1 MTRLTWFAAACL
13 VAAGGNVFAQSQ
25 VQIAAQLNEEGK
37 ELMFQNKFAEASA
50 KFREAVARVAEAK
63 YFFNLCTSLYQEGKF
78 DEAMTACN
86 AVEKNSPSAELK
98 GKNDK
103 LIGRIQEEAKAQNI
117 ELHPIGGGGG
127 ETNVPP
133 PDPNGPPPD
142 PNTPPPN
149 TNPQPR
155 ATAAVGR
162 PPTQGLFVAQRP
174 DHHYTWSVGFD
185 FFGGGGKYGQADVGG
200 NQIYGTAAGGV
211 RFKSDVMLLPRN
223 RVGGEGYLQITHVGA
238 GNGQAMTAVNA
249 LDIVDIGVAG
259 FKHVCLRGAERVCL
273 TPLLGVH
280 LSLMSP
286 GEMDESGN
294 TLFNYSAVGA
304 RGELDLSIALGRRY
318 EHVLSAMVG
327 VNAYSAVLSSSSD
340 TGFTARDLGLDQ
352 GGAFGYIGFGYTY
365 RFNTP
370 LGTAAFITLE

>member
-1 MTRLTWFAAACL
+1 
-13 VAAGGNVFAQSQ
+13 
-25 VQIAAQLNEEGK
+25 VQIAAQLNDEGK

-50 KFREAVARVAEAK
+50 KFREAVARVQEAK

-86 AVEKNSPSAELK
+86 AVDKNSPSDELK
-98 GKNDK
+98 TKNEK
-103 LIGRIQEEAKAQNI
+103 LIGRIRDEAKAQNI
-117 ELHPIGGGGG
+117 ELHPVGGGGG

-133 PDPNGPPPD
+133 PDPNVPPPD
-142 PNTPPPN
+142 PNQVNPN
-149 TNPQPR
+149 PNPNPQPQQ
-155 ATAAVGR
+155 AAVGR

-174 DHHYTWSVGFD
+174 DHHYTWSLGID
-185 FFGGGGKYGQADVGG
+185 FYGGGGKYGQPD
-200 NQIYGTAAGGV
+200 IYGTAAGGV
-211 RFKSDVMLLPRN
+211 RFKSDVMLMPRN
-223 RVGGEGYLQITHVGA
+223 RIGGEGYIQITHVGA
-238 GNGQAMTAVNA
+238 GSAQVMSGTPVTA

-259 FKHVCLRGAERVCL
+259 FKHICLRGAERVCL

-286 GEMDESGN
+286 GEMDSSGN

-304 RGELDLSIALGRRY
+304 RGELNLSVALGRRY
-318 EHVLSAMVG
+318 EHVLSAMIG

-340 TGFTARDLGLDQ
+340 TGQTAQDLGLDA